1 MKRTLPLIVPIAL
14 FISAAC
20 LVPSTFAT
28 IPPTLALAATDSGDN
43 VQITVTGDP
52 NVSVLLSYTVAGS
65 GPQIYSLGTTN
76 GSGSFT
82 TVVSSAT
89 LNLTS
94 GTLVTAILN
103 GTGGPMS
110 PTAPI
115 SQSSNKIIRLER
127 RNHRDSFVEMEIES
141 SVPFPVRDALPVL
154 VAEGQPIAVGFI
166 PSTGDTRHMI
176 FRVEDANLAGLPE
189 HFAVTIGHRGD
200 RNGEQRDLGKLH
212 KGNWPAVR

>member
-1 MKRTLPLIVPIAL
+1 MFSWTIRTRGILTNMKRTLPLIVPIAL

-110 PTAPI
+110 PT
-115 SQSSNKIIRLER
+115 
-127 RNHRDSFVEMEIES
+127 
-141 SVPFPVRDALPVL
+141 
-154 VAEGQPIAVGFI
+154 VA
-166 PSTGDTRHMI
+166 
-176 FRVEDANLAGLPE
+176 
-189 HFAVTIGHRGD
+189 
-200 RNGEQRDLGKLH
+200 
-212 KGNWPAVR
+212 WPAVTSANALALSQNAVVVSVG